1 MIVAYAIHVF
11 RGTETL
17 FTQGMCIVPSLP
29 AAESIARDTALRRY
43 PPAEGYFNHS
53 THLLA
58 VPDEW
63 LAAVAVTPTGGA
75 CVPMDG
81 TCVALFERCHSAARS
96 IACAQPSDVAP

>member
-43 PPAEGYFNHS
+43 P
-53 THLLA
+53 
-58 VPDEW
+58 
-63 LAAVAVTPTGGA
+63 
-75 CVPMDG
+75 CVPVDG
-81 TCVALFERCHSAARS
+81 ACVALFERCRSAARS